1 MRRRLLLVLWLTA
14 LTLQSFATAQEADV
28 VYVDGIAY
36 ALLARPIVQNET
48 LFQSLQGLVDK
59 EKGSRTSNWDGFK
72 GYWTIA
78 NGQLLLDSVG
88 YVSKKDD
95 GYAML
100 DKRSFNRIF
109 KAYRKHG
116 HVVAKWVSG
125 TLRYGRGD
133 LVSYVHDG
141 FDRNYVQ
148 ETMADVLN
156 GNVTKQR
163 TFRNEKLVGLS
174 PMQLFHPDSI
184 ENHIPLADIPELKGH
199 SIVLQARLFPSRW
212 GQMAD
217 SCRVEIM
224 RMWPDSL
231 SLFAQKRLKE
241 IVVSSLVSVYPW
253 EQYHIDGECRMAVP
267 SFFFKLNGWRETRGR
282 IYEVCDTMPQFPG
295 GQQAMFKFLIDH
307 LRWPAVAQESCGQW
321 KVVIQFVVE
330 ADGTLSC
337 PQLVHRTDVPFEI
350 EALKVWRQLPR
361 FKPAIKDG
369 RPVRCRFAVPIK
381 FLLCP

>member
-1 MRRRLLLVLWLTA
+1 MRRRLLLILWLTA
-14 LTLQSFATAQEADV
+14 LTLQGFATAQEADV

-88 YVSKKDD
+88 YVSKKGD

-100 DKRSFNRIF
+100 DKCSFNRIF
-109 KAYRKHG
+109 KAYLKHG

-133 LVSYVHDG
+133 LVRYVHDG

-163 TFRNEKLVGLS
+163 TFRNEKLAGLS

-184 ENHIPLADIPELKGH
+184 ENHIPLADIPELEGH
-199 SIVLQARLFPSRW
+199 SIVLQARLFPSSW

-224 RMWPDSL
+224 RMWPD
-231 SLFAQKRLKE
+231 
-241 IVVSSLVSVYPW
+241 
-253 EQYHIDGECRMAVP
+253 
-267 SFFFKLNGWRETRGR
+267 
-282 IYEVCDTMPQFPG
+282 
-295 GQQAMFKFLIDH
+295 
-307 LRWPAVAQESCGQW
+307 
-321 KVVIQFVVE
+321 
-330 ADGTLSC
+330 
-337 PQLVHRTDVPFEI
+337 
-350 EALKVWRQLPR
+350 
-361 FKPAIKDG
+361 
-369 RPVRCRFAVPIK
+369 
-381 FLLCP
+381 